1 MSALAIRSSSY
12 LRADMSSLQRF
23 SRRYLLSDAA
33 RMIAKIFGGLLVV
46 YLIAAWIVLMIE
58 SGAEGASIDTYGK
71 ALWWALV
78 TVSTV
83 GYGDLYPVTPLGRIV
98 GGTVIILS
106 VGLIGFVIGKIGELG
121 AEHSR
126 RRFLGMDG
134 TDFSHHYIVIGW
146 NEIARIVVK
155 EMINAGF
162 RVAALVDEER
172 ELTEMRSVFTDDDCF
187 FVTFGLIQDEAAY
200 QRLNI
205 REATGAILL
214 IEDDTR
220 TLITVLDLKRLNPA
234 LKITA
239 YIRNSQLRKT
249 VENAGVS
256 YVISP
261 NEIVGRMIASASF
274 EPDVSTF
281 LEDLLSTTTADDDL
295 DVQEYQLRGDHEL
308 VGRTVLEASRTIEEK
323 TSARLL
329 TFSRRG
335 DGGWRLA
342 PSRSADDHLKPND
355 YLIVLADQRGA
366 RAVCTYLGV
375 EQGRRE

>member
-1 MSALAIRSSSY
+1 MRIFAL
-12 LRADMSSLQRF
+12 MLQRLAR
-23 SRRYLLSDAA
+23 SLRPSEAA
-33 RMIAKIFGGLLVV
+33 RMIIRIAVWIVLV
-46 YLIAAWIVLMIE
+46 YFIAAWIILAIE
-58 SGAEGASIDTYGK
+58 SGEPGASIDTYGK

-106 VGLIGFVIGKIGELG
+106 VGLIGFIVGKLGELG
-121 AEHSR
+121 SELSR

-134 TDFSHHYIVIGW
+134 TPFEHHYIVIGW

-155 EMINAGF
+155 EMIAAGF
-162 RVAALVDEER
+162 QVAALVDDER
-172 ELTEMRSVFTDDDCF
+172 EITEMRSVFTDPKTF
-187 FVTFGLIQDEAAY
+187 FVTFGLPQDDAAFA
-200 QRLNI
+200 RLNI

-220 TLITVLDLKRLNPA
+220 TLITVLELRQLNPS

-261 NEIVGRMIASASF
+261 NEIVGRMIASATF
-274 EPDVSTF
+274 EPDVSLF

-295 DVQEYQLRGDHEL
+295 DVQEYQLKGDHEL
-308 VGRTVLEASRTIEEK
+308 VGRSFGAAATELERR

-329 TFSRRG
+329 CYSRRS
-335 DGGWRLA
+335 DGAWRL
-342 PSRSADDHLKPND
+342 SSNRSDETTLHPND
-355 YLIVLADQRGA
+355 YLIVLAD
-366 RAVCTYLGV
+366 RASGRSLSSYLGV
-375 EQGRRE
+375 GQGRRES